1 MKKNILIGVL
11 AVALAAAVWVL
22 SRQVT
27 MRATNSF
34 EECVA
39 HGFPVMESYPRQCR
53 AGDRVFVE
61 KIPPVSATSTSP
73 VSTITP
79 PAQERSP
86 SATIS
91 ASGRIRVYMPNP
103 GDVIGL
109 PLEISGD
116 GQLFEGAWNY
126 RIRDA
131 RGVVILE
138 RHATAGEA
146 DLDGFRSFRELVNYP
161 ALRTSAGTV
170 EVFTYSARDGSE
182 QDLVKIPVTFGAVE
196 SMLVKAFFQEP
207 TEMPPDRCD
216 KVEPTFRRIPR
227 IMTPL
232 AAAINELLLGPDGV
246 EARTG
251 LITSIN
257 TGVKLQR
264 AVIEDGV
271 AKLDFN
277 DMLQAGV
284 GGSCRVTAIRAQI
297 NATALQFASVR
308 DVVISINGVVEG
320 SLEP

>member
-11 AVALAAAVWVL
+11 AALIVALVL
-22 SRQVT
+22 VIVVYSWGMEQRPDGKGPVRKEPTEEQVT
-27 MRATNSF
+27 NT
-34 EECVA
+34 
-39 HGFPVMESYPRQCR
+39 
-53 AGDRVFVE
+53 
-61 KIPPVSATSTSP
+61 PPAAE
-73 VSTITP
+73 TP

-91 ASGRIRVYMPNP
+91 VSGRIRVYMPDP
-103 GDVIGL
+103 GDVVGL

-138 RHATAGEA
+138 RYATAGEA

-161 ALRTSAGTV
+161 APRTSTGTV

-182 QDLVKIPVTFGAVE
+182 QDLVKIPVTFGAAE
-196 SMLVKAFFQEP
+196 SMLVKVFFQEP
-207 TEMPPDRCD
+207 AEMPPDRCD

-227 IMTPL
+227 TTTPL

-251 LITSIN
+251 LTTSIN
-257 TGVKLQR
+257 SGVKLQR
-264 AVIEDGV
+264 AVIEGGV

-277 DMLQAGV
+277 EMLLAGAE
-284 GGSCRVTAIRAQI
+284 GSCKVTAFRTQI
-297 NATALQFASVR
+297 EATALQFTSVR
-308 DVVISINGVVEG
+308 DVVITVNGRAF
-320 SLEP
+320 